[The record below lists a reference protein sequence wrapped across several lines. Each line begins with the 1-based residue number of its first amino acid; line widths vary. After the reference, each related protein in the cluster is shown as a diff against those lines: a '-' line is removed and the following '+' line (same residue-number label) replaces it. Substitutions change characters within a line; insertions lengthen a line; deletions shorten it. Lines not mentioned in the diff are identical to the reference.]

1 MHISQNKYQSN
12 SVEYPA
18 GLVGDMLDFKFAF
31 EGSGFGEFV
40 NAWIILEASRESL
53 GMDLS

>member
-1 MHISQNKYQSN
+1 M
-12 SVEYPA
+12 EYPA

-53 GMDLS
+53 GMDLSSFRAIQFVTRST